1 MKRLNVSVCGV
12 KKMNNNCVY
21 ESEDDIISFLAEI
34 RVKYDVWPLD
44 KEDEV
49 LKEFG
54 IQDKPKIIQ
63 NIFMA
68 GLKTLTKKVDFYE
81 RLRLKTLRLDPS
93 FYKRLEEKEAKNEQK
108 SKRIRE
114 RRHEKQ
120 EKGWAESRKHADKV
134 LKELS
139 IAMTLYDNW
148 KLSSGKKLGDATKED
163 LLKES
168 EINKNS
174 AEGHM
179 KNCKFYSSLADK
191 VPEGSTVSQSVGI
204 EEAHKLREEVYT

>member
-1 MKRLNVSVCGV
+1 MSQVCA
-12 KKMNNNCVY
+12 Y
-21 ESEDDIISFLAEI
+21 ENEDDIINFLAEV
-34 RVKYDVWPLD
+34 RVKYGVWPLY
-44 KEDEV
+44 KEDEI

-54 IQDKPKIIQ
+54 LQDKPKVIQ
-63 NIFMA
+63 SIFMV
-68 GLKTLTKKVDFYE
+68 GLKAIAKKVDFYE
-81 RLRLKTLRLDPS
+81 RLKLKTIKLDPS
-93 FYKRLEEKEAKNEQK
+93 FYVKKEQEWEREN
-108 SKRIRE
+108 SKVVSVRN
-114 RRHEKQ
+114 RRHKKQ
-120 EKGWAESRKHADKV
+120 EEEREESRKHADKV